1 MKTQNSLIE
10 EDYQFETLQKTN
22 QNKRLEDNNNF
33 FQSSF
38 IDIQKLNMKRR
49 QSCLATANRFVKGF
63 VNELK
68 ETINIDDYDNIF
80 KEQMNQNK
88 PKVVSKRISMFKNF
102 KNPKNIIN
110 TNNKNSSNL
119 LKKTMT
125 INKNQNQSKP
135 QLLKKASFMKEN
147 VFKRTSSYLA
157 PQKKVNSTNAL
168 IKKSSLRHDNLS
180 SNIKRFSK
188 VPSIKNVLFINQNL
202 EQNQK

>member
-22 QNKRLEDNNNF
+22 QNKRLENNNNF

-110 TNNKNSSNL
+110 TNNKNSSN
-119 LKKTMT
+119 
-125 INKNQNQSKP
+125 
-135 QLLKKASFMKEN
+135 
-147 VFKRTSSYLA
+147 
-157 PQKKVNSTNAL
+157 
-168 IKKSSLRHDNLS
+168 
-180 SNIKRFSK
+180 
-188 VPSIKNVLFINQNL
+188 
-202 EQNQK
+202 